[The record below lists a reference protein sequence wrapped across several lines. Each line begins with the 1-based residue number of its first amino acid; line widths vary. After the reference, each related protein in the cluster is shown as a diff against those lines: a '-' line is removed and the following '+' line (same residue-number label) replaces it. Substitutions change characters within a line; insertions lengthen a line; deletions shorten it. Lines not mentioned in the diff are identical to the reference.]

1 MSSRTPPMLVLTPP
15 PSEDHVVLGVKE
27 QIGAHPSSDNLSSSH
42 PIGERSFPQND
53 EPSDEE
59 DLEDPGP
66 EDEKRGEHDPDRQ
79 TPPPQVAGKRSQPKQ
94 KRKRRNI
101 ALERSLQD
109 TSGEEEKSSSHKT
122 PPKAKPK
129 IVWNV
134 EECDLT
140 TFNVKSVIL
149 MQSCI
154 RRWLAKKEKSKILHR
169 RKQMKKRGQVAQEM
183 LKVRFSLHPV
193 L

>member
-1 MSSRTPPMLVLTPP
+1 MSNRTPPKLVLTPP
-15 PSEDHVVLGVKE
+15 SNEDHESLVVKE
-27 QIGAHPSSDNLSSSH
+27 QTPTHLNSVNQTSSD
-42 PIGERSFPQND
+42 PVGERSISQSD

-59 DLEDPGP
+59 DIEDPGA
-66 EDEKRGEHDPDRQ
+66 EEEKRGEHDPERL
-79 TPPPQVAGKRSQPKQ
+79 TPTPQVSGKRSQPKQ

-122 PPKAKPK
+122 PPKSKPK
-129 IVWNV
+129 IIWNV
-134 EECDLT
+134 EECDLSA
-140 TFNVKSVIL
+140 FNVKSVIL

-154 RRWLAKKEKSKILHR
+154 RRWLAKKEKSKILQR

-183 LKVRFSLHPV
+183 LKVRFYS
-193 L
+193 